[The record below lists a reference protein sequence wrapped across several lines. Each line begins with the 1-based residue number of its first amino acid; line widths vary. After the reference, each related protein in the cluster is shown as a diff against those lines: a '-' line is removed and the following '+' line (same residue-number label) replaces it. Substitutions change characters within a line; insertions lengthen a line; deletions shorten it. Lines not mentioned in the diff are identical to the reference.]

1 MSADCNFDYINT
13 TSEQWLCENKI
24 TNAMAENCYCTYSQN
39 CTIYVPPGSEYKI
52 DFAPIQLKNHS
63 RDCYED

>member
-24 TNAMAENCYCTYSQN
+24 TNAMAENCYCTYTQN

-52 DFAPIQLKNHS
+52 DFAPI
-63 RDCYED
+63 